1 MKLIET
7 AISGKMVRMRYA
19 DDDNPEEAT
28 QWFEFQVRLQAIGS
42 RPGGPDQPIPE
53 FGLQYLEQLHR
64 AALLRARD
72 TINDE
77 LDRLRNRALAVNENV
92 RMTAPLV

>member
-19 DDDNPEEAT
+19 DDNPEEAT
-28 QWFEFQVRLQAIGS
+28 QWFEFQIRLQAIGS

-72 TINDE
+72 AINDE
-77 LDRLRNRALAVNENV
+77 LDRLRNRALATTEDF
-92 RMTAPLV
+92 RMPGALT